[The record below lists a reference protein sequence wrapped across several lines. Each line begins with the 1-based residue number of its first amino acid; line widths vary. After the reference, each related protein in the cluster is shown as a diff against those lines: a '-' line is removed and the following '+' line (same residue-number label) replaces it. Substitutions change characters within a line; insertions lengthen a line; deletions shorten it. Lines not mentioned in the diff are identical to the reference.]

1 MFTLP
6 QKLHMKKHIVILIAP
21 KDYSIKYKIRP
32 PPSKN
37 LYLVL
42 YIQKK

>member
-1 MFTLP
+1 
-6 QKLHMKKHIVILIAP
+6 MKKHIVILIAP

>member
-1 MFTLP
+1 
-6 QKLHMKKHIVILIAP
+6 MKKHIVILIAP
-21 KDYSIKYKIRP
+21 KDYSIKNKIRP